1 MKTLTMPYDDYQ
13 TDLLDMRK
21 QGFNQAIRKIA
32 EMLKLP
38 EKEWF
43 SYLENEFDSEAW
55 EIADRLGIDKPIFT
69 ENDIP
74 F

>member
-1 MKTLTMPYDDYQ
+1 MKTLSMPYEDYQ

-32 EMLKLP
+32 KMLKLP
-38 EKEWF
+38 ESEWF
-43 SYLENEFDSEAW
+43 SYLQNEFDSEAW
-55 EIADRLGIDKPIFT
+55 EIAKLLGIEPDFT
-69 ENDIP
+69 ENDVP